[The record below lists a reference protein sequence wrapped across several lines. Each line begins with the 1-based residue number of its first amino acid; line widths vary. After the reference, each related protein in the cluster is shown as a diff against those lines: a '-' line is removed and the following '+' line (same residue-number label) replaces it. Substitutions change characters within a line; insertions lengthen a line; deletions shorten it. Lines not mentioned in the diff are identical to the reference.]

1 MAHLTRA
8 QSKSEKSSSQDEP
21 DIDDIRDNLTDSYE
35 SADLHL
41 GDESIEEDDS
51 LIRLSE
57 QARRRQYFAH
67 GDHYT
72 ENSNTDG
79 SEVEIK

>member
-41 GDESIEEDDS
+41 GDESIEGEDNI
-51 LIRLSE
+51 LHMAIIILKTPIRMEAKSRSRKKTN
-57 QARRRQYFAH
+57 QMM
-67 GDHYT
+67 
-72 ENSNTDG
+72 
-79 SEVEIK
+79 